1 MGARSAGMR
10 GQFPRIPL
18 RSMRA
23 IGATRAD
30 SGAPRQGYPSMR
42 KLILGA
48 LAVAA
53 AMAAGLATAGASN
66 RFSWCMVVQ
75 DRSGIWACAFD
86 TFEQCLAEAR
96 PGNQGFCARNPFYQ

>member
-1 MGARSAGMR
+1 
-10 GQFPRIPL
+10 
-18 RSMRA
+18 
-23 IGATRAD
+23 
-30 SGAPRQGYPSMR
+30 MR

-48 LAVAA
+48 FVVAA

-66 RFSWCMVVQ
+66 RYPWCMVVQ

-96 PGNQGFCARNPFYQ
+96 PGNQGFCARNPFYQAPSAAPSSPARARKRVRRRGANPR

>member
-1 MGARSAGMR
+1 
-10 GQFPRIPL
+10 
-18 RSMRA
+18 
-23 IGATRAD
+23 
-30 SGAPRQGYPSMR
+30 MR

-66 RFSWCMVVQ
+66 RFPWCMVVQ

-96 PGNQGFCARNPFYQ
+96 PGNQGFCARNPFYQAPPHAASSPMRARKRVHHTGVDPR